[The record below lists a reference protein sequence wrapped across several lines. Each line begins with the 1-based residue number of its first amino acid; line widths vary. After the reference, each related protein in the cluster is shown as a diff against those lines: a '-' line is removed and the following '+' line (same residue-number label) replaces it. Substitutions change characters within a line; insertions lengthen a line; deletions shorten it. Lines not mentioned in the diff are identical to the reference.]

1 MWFKQMDSVLL
12 HKNDILMLYVYI
24 EVICICFIFSIVCSY
39 TQTIHIYLFIYICIY
54 LYTIVNSNKYF
65 PFLVNFRIIYDGR
78 DKNFARAT
86 CDPIVT
92 VFLPLA

>member
-1 MWFKQMDSVLL
+1 MIF
-12 HKNDILMLYVYI
+12 LMLYVYI
-24 EVICICFIFSIVCSY
+24 EDICICLIFFAIVCSY
-39 TQTIHIYLFIYICIY
+39 TQTIHIYIYLFMYIY

-65 PFLVNFRIIYDGR
+65 PFLVIFRIIYDGP

-92 VFLPLA
+92 VFRPLA